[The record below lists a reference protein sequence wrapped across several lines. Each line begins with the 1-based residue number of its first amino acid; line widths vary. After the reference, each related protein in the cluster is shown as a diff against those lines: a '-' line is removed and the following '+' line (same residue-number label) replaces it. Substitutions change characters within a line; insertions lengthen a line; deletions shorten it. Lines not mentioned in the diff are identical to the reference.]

1 MANLGRIDMKFE
13 WDAQKADSNLK
24 KHGVSF
30 QEAASVFGNVLSIT
44 YPDPDHSAREQRF
57 ITVGMSQSGR
67 VLMVAHTERKDNIRI
82 ISARKT
88 TRQER
93 KYYEEGE

>member
-1 MANLGRIDMKFE
+1 MVFD
-13 WDAQKADSNLK
+13 WDPRKAASNLR

-30 QEAASVFGNVLSIT
+30 HEAAVIFADPLSIT
-44 YPDPDHSAREQRF
+44 IQDPDHSVTEHRF
-57 ITVGMSQSGR
+57 ITVGMDQSGR
-67 VLMVAHTERKDNIRI
+67 VLMVSHTDRGDAIRI

-93 KYYEEGE
+93 KYYEEGK

>member
-1 MANLGRIDMKFE
+1 MTFE
-13 WDAQKADSNLK
+13 WDPQKANKNTK

-30 QEAASVFGNVLSIT
+30 QEAASVLGDALSIT
-44 YPDPDHSAREQRF
+44 YHDPDHSVTEQRF
-57 ITVGMSQSGR
+57 ITIGTSRLGK
-67 VLMVAHTERKDNIRI
+67 VLVVAHTDRGGNVRI

-93 KYYEEGE
+93 ECYEEGKQ

>member
-1 MANLGRIDMKFE
+1 MNFDWDPKKAAANLR
-13 WDAQKADSNLK
+13 

-30 QEAASVFGNVLSIT
+30 CEAATIFADPLSIT
-44 YPDPDHSAREQRF
+44 SHDPDHSVMEHRF
-57 ITVGMSQSGR
+57 ITVGLDQTGR
-67 VLMVAHTERKDNIRI
+67 VLLVSHTDRGDTVRI

-93 KYYEEGE
+93 NYYEEGQ

>member
-1 MANLGRIDMKFE
+1 MNFD
-13 WDAQKADSNLK
+13 WDPRKAASNVR

-30 QEAASVFGNVLSIT
+30 HEAAMIFADPLSMT
-44 YPDPDHSAREQRF
+44 VHDPDHSVAEHRF
-57 ITVGMSQSGR
+57 ITVGMDTAGR
-67 VLMVAHTERKDNIRI
+67 VLMVSHTDRGDTIRL

-93 KYYEEGE
+93 RYYEEGK

>member
-1 MANLGRIDMKFE
+1 MKFE
-13 WDAQKADSNLK
+13 WDPRKADSNQK

-30 QEAASVFGNVLSIT
+30 QEAASVLGDVLSIT
-44 YPDPDHSAREQRF
+44 YPDPDHSARERRF
-57 ITVGMSQSGR
+57 ITVGMSRLGR
-67 VLMVAHTERKDNIRI
+67 VLIVAHTDRRGNIRI

-93 KYYEEGE
+93 RYYEEGE

>member
-1 MANLGRIDMKFE
+1 MKFE
-13 WDAQKADSNLK
+13 WDPQKADGNLK

-30 QEAASVFGNVLSIT
+30 QDAASALGDALSIT
-44 YPDPDHSAREQRF
+44 YPDPDHSLREHRF

-67 VLMVAHTERKDNIRI
+67 VFMVAHTDRRGNIRI

-88 TRQER
+88 TRKER
-93 KYYEEGE
+93 KHYEEGK

>member
-1 MANLGRIDMKFE
+1 MKFE
-13 WDAQKADSNLK
+13 WDPEKADSNQK

-30 QEAASVFGNVLSIT
+30 QEAASVLGDALSIT
-44 YPDPDHSAREQRF
+44 YPDPDHSVREHRF
-57 ITVGMSQSGR
+57 ITVGMSRLGR
-67 VLMVAHTERKDNIRI
+67 VLIVAHTDRRGNIRI

-93 KYYEEGE
+93 RYYEEGE

>member
-1 MANLGRIDMKFE
+1 MEFE
-13 WDAQKADSNLK
+13 WGHRKAGGNLR

-30 QEAASVFGNVLSIT
+30 HEGASVFADPLSIT
-44 YPDPDHSAREQRF
+44 YNDPDHSATEHRF
-57 ITVGMSQSGR
+57 IAMGMSQSGR
-67 VLMVAHTERKDNIRI
+67 VLMVAHTDRGDNIRI